1 MISSAFKRAQQDPAY
16 QAAQKRVILLSLDYE
31 TVHEEAERAERA
43 ALATNP
49 EYQAALKRQQDALS
63 ALQLAKLASK
73 QAFYAAEEAAKK
85 ATA

>member
-1 MISSAFKRAQQDPAY
+1 MKPKKGTTISSAFKRA
-16 QAAQKRVILLSLDYE
+16 
-31 TVHEEAERAERA
+31 
-43 ALATNP
+43 
-49 EYQAALKRQQDALS
+49 QQDALS